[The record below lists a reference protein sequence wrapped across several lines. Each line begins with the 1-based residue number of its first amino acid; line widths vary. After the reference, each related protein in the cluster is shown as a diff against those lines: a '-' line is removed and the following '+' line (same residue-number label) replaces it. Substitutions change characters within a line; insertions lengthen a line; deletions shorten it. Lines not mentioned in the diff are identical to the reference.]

1 VVTLAEYWG
10 QAQAAA
16 AYLRSQGCIA
26 PEIVVQCGSGLAP
39 LIDALWPAS
48 HPSRCRFS
56 DVPHLAPTSVA
67 GHGSELLWGEV
78 PGQDGS
84 PRELLVFSGRLHL
97 YEGHTGLAAAFPVAI
112 AKALGCKLFVLT
124 NAAGGLNQHFASG
137 EVMLQRDFI
146 NFQGDNPLAHLSA
159 IGTPPAELEGI
170 TRFAD
175 PKPAYD
181 SSVSRAMG
189 GHLQQEGLKV
199 QEGVYVGVR
208 GPLYETR
215 AELAMLRSFG
225 ADAIGMSTIPE
236 LTLCHFFQL
245 PVVGISVIT
254 NECFAAEVVTHQ
266 KVLAGSLAAAQALG
280 RAVGQFAA
288 TWQTPPAPP
297 PSKAV

>member
-1 VVTLAEYWG
+1 VVGLSEYWA

-16 AYLRSQGCIA
+16 AYLRSQGCVA

-39 LIDALWPAS
+39 LIDALWPDS
-48 HPSRCRFS
+48 RPSRAKFS
-56 DVPHLAPTSVA
+56 DVPHLAATTVV

-78 PGQDGS
+78 PGPGGN
-84 PRELLVFSGRLHL
+84 PRKLLVFSGRLHL
-97 YEGHTGLAAAFPVAI
+97 YEGHSGLAAAFPVAI
-112 AKALGCKLFVLT
+112 AKALGCELFVLT
-124 NAAGGLNQHFASG
+124 NAAGGLNQHFAAG

-146 NFQGDNPLAHLSA
+146 NFQGDNPLAHLTTA
-159 IGTPPAELEGI
+159 GAAMPTELSGLS
-170 TRFAD
+170 RFAD

-181 SSVSRAMG
+181 LAASRAMG
-189 GHLQQEGLKV
+189 QVLKQAGLGI

-236 LTLCHFFQL
+236 LTLCHFFKL

-254 NECFAAEVVTHQ
+254 NECFAAETVTHD
-266 KVLAGSLAAAQALG
+266 KVLQGSLRAAQGIGTAA
-280 RAVGQFAA
+280 RQFA
-288 TWQTPPAPP
+288 TQWQTA
-297 PSKAV
+297 SSSSSAV